1 MGTLTKIRHYI
12 NSIEGLLY
20 RIGQL
25 HGEKRKIKDPR
36 RVRLINK
43 VILSPKQ
50 QKEIDTFY
58 KSNYGRKIPY
68 NWHRL
73 YQSFTGEFHKD
84 YFPEFLYT
92 SNLEPMW
99 NPLAYQTVYA
109 DKNLLSVLAK
119 DIPKMRTAR
128 IFGSNVGGVYRN
140 GESRIVSKNELLR
153 ELNKTIGN
161 AEIVIKPTIET
172 GSGKNVRFYKFIDG
186 LQEGTGM
193 PIELVLDQYNM
204 DWNIQECVKNHSV
217 LSNIYPYS
225 VNTFRVITYV
235 WEGKVYTTPLTLR
248 VGRHGNRVDNAHAD
262 GLFVGCTDDG
272 YLREWA
278 YSEFQDKHNK
288 HPDTGTVFKGYY
300 IPQVPMILECAKK
313 MQSRLTQM
321 KIISWDM
328 TLDEEGTVVLVEIN
342 TIGQTCWFPQMAN
355 GEPFFR
361 DNTAA
366 ILQSMRKKKIE
377 YE

>member
-1 MGTLTKIRHYI
+1 M
-12 NSIEGLLY
+12 
-20 RIGQL
+20 
-25 HGEKRKIKDPR
+25 
-36 RVRLINK
+36 
-43 VILSPKQ
+43 
-50 QKEIDTFY
+50 
-58 KSNYGRKIPY
+58 
-68 NWHRL
+68 
-73 YQSFTGEFHKD
+73 
-84 YFPEFLYT
+84 
-92 SNLEPMW
+92 
-99 NPLAYQTVYA
+99 
-109 DKNLLSVLAK
+109 
-119 DIPKMRTAR
+119 
-128 IFGSNVGGVYRN
+128 
-140 GESRIVSKNELLR
+140 R

-278 YSEFQDKHNK
+278 YSEFQDKHNQR
-288 HPDTGTVFKGYY
+288 PDTGTVFKGYY

-321 KIISWDM
+321 KITSWDM

-366 ILQSMRKKKIE
+366 ILQSMRKKKIG